1 MQKKFNFPPED
12 DAMDGAPQNIEHGVD
27 YMFSAPGKLEFFYNY
42 ICYEWNLPS
51 EKVTARTYLDDIQ
64 QVSLFAEKDGAPLFI
79 EPERL
84 ETPLF
89 QPVIRYL
96 QRRFRVIKVFGRDG
110 TYRVVY
116 KR

>member
-1 MQKKFNFPPED
+1 MKKFSLPPED
-12 DAMDGAPQNIEHGVD
+12 DAMDGAPLRIEHGVD
-27 YMFSAPGKLEFFYNY
+27 YMFAVPGKLEFFYNY
-42 ICYEWNLPS
+42 ICYEWRLPS

-84 ETPLF
+84 ETPPF